1 MKNPILKHPLTLIAA
16 FFLLLAI
23 FSRFGLK
30 LPISVISQEKG
41 QPLVVDGEGKVM
53 AVPDTAKVTVGIE
66 ESGISLKDVQK
77 RASTK
82 SKTLVDTLKKLGID
96 DKQIKTTSYNVFPE
110 YNYESGSPRITGYK
124 VSSSYEVT
132 VKDFDKVND
141 VLVEAV
147 NAGAKVVGGI
157 TFEVNE
163 ETEKKLLTQA
173 REEAVAEA
181 RQKAESLAKAAGV
194 FLGKI
199 LNISESQY
207 TPGAVPIALKEAGI
221 GGAEPQPQPEIT
233 PGETE
238 ISVVVSISFE
248 IR

>member
-1 MKNPILKHPLTLIAA
+1 MDKGILKHPLILIAS

-23 FSRFGLK
+23 FSRFGVK

-41 QPLVVDGEGKVM
+41 QPLVVDGEGKVT

-66 ESGISLKDVQK
+66 ESGTSLKDVQK

-96 DKQIKTTSYNVFPE
+96 DKQIKTTSYNVYPE
-110 YNYESGSPRITGYK
+110 YNYESGTPRITGYK

-147 NAGAKVVGGI
+147 NAGARVVGNI
-157 TFEVNE
+157 SFEVNE
-163 ETEKKLLTQA
+163 ETKGKLLD
-173 REEAVAEA
+173 EA
-181 RQKAESLAKAAGV
+181 RQKAVKEAKEKAQSLATAAGV
-194 FLGKI
+194 SLGKI
-199 LNISESQY
+199 LNISESLN
-207 TPGAVPIALKEAGI
+207 TPGPVPIALREAGI
-221 GGAEPQPQPEIT
+221 GGTEPRPEIT